1 MTDSTQKNG
10 KSLIGKRYGSL
21 LIVEF
26 KRMREEKAGQH
37 REAIW
42 RANCDCDA
50 NNFVLDTSANL
61 KRKGMCEDCMKAAR
75 KKRRKERAA
84 G

>member
-1 MTDSTQKNG
+1 MNDDKQKNG

-26 KRMREEKAGQH
+26 KRMRDEKNSQH

-42 RANCDCDA
+42 RANCDCNPA
-50 NNFVLDTSANL
+50 NFVLDTSANL
-61 KRKGMCEDCMKAAR
+61 KRKGMCEDCMKQN
-75 KKRRKERAA
+75 RRKRKEQP
-84 G
+84 

>member
-1 MTDSTQKNG
+1 MSDSKQKNG

-26 KRMREEKAGQH
+26 KRMREEKSGQH

-42 RANCDCDA
+42 RANCDC
-50 NNFVLDTSANL
+50 NPKNFVLDTSANL
-61 KRKGMCEDCMKAAR
+61 KRKGMCEDCMRINR
-75 KKRRKERAA
+75 KKRRQQS
-84 G
+84 